1 MNWSSLNPFAKYFLP
16 DKNQEKERQAQ
27 ENSQGL
33 SDQDI
38 EFLHN
43 YGNFTET
50 AVFGQ
55 ETVDFQEAFGNK
67 FARKIKYREMSFY
80 PEICQVL
87 EAITDEAIILD
98 EDQRVVEMGYRE
110 EIPKAIE
117 KKFQQNFEYVMYEL
131 LRLQDRGWE
140 LFKKWLVEA
149 EQFIELISDDKGTM
163 LIGYKILPSA
173 TTFPVYK
180 GSRIT
185 GYVQQLG
192 TYGGRYGNVNS
203 DTKTR
208 NFTENQIAYSNYG
221 SYGRN
226 SLDVLGYLE
235 QSIRVYNQLRGIE
248 DALVVFRMARAPERR
263 IWNVEVG
270 RMSPPKANE
279 FMKRLMQKYRRKP
292 MYDPNSG
299 SIDSVR
305 NIQAVIDDYWFPKR
319 HGEGTTVDTL
329 SSSIDVGKLD
339 DVHIFLSKLYKSL
352 RYPRA
357 RWAND
362 TAETYTFMKQGEVD
376 RDEVGFTRFVDRL
389 RMRWGQILMQ
399 AWMQQ
404 NRLTCN
410 EKELV
415 WNTQKYLV
423 IRFTEDNVLQRHKEF
438 EMLQQR
444 FEMLGQAVSFIK
456 SEENPDGLFDK
467 EYAMKEFFKMTQDE
481 WDENEKL
488 MKKNK
493 LPEGDGDVRNNDDE
507 FDDDDDF

>member
-1 MNWSSLNPFAKYFLP
+1 MNWSSLNPFSKYFLP
-16 DKNQEKERQAQ
+16 DKHQEKDKKAE

-33 SDQDI
+33 SDQDL
-38 EFLHN
+38 EFIHN

-55 ETVDFQEAFGNK
+55 ETIDFQEAFGNK

-80 PEICQVL
+80 PEISQVI
-87 EAITDEAIILD
+87 EAVTDEAIILD
-98 EDQRVVEMGYRE
+98 EDHRVVEMGVRA
-110 EIPKAIE
+110 EIPKKVEE
-117 KKFQQNFEYVMYEL
+117 KFRKNFEYVMYEL
-131 LRLQDRGWE
+131 FRIQERGWE
-140 LFKKWLVEA
+140 WFKKWLIEA
-149 EQFIELISDDKGTM
+149 EQFIELVSDDGGKS

-173 TTFPVYK
+173 TTFPIYK
-180 GSRIT
+180 GSRIIGYIQQIGNYGSNYST
-185 GYVQQLG
+185 GTDV
-192 TYGGRYGNVNS
+192 
-203 DTKTR
+203 KTR
-208 NFTENQIAYSNYG
+208 KFNANQVAYSNYG

-263 IWNVEVG
+263 MWNVEVG

-292 MYDPNSG
+292 MYDPQSG

-319 HGEGTTVDTL
+319 HGEGTTVETL

-376 RDEVGFTRFVDRL
+376 RDEVAFNRFVERQ
-389 RMRWGQILMQ
+389 RIRWGQILMQ

-404 NRLTCN
+404 NRLTCTPN
-410 EKELV
+410 ELV
-415 WNTQKYLV
+415 WNTQKFLV
-423 IRFTEDNVLQRHKEF
+423 LRFTEDNVLQRHKEF

-444 FEMLGQAVSFIK
+444 FEMLSQAVTFVRTAD
-456 SEENPDGLFDK
+456 NPDGMFDK
-467 EYAMKEFFKMTQDE
+467 EYALKNFFKMTQDE

-488 MKKNK
+488 LKQNK
-493 LPEGDGDVRNNDDE
+493 PPESVTDDGDDE
-507 FDDDDDF
+507 EDDF